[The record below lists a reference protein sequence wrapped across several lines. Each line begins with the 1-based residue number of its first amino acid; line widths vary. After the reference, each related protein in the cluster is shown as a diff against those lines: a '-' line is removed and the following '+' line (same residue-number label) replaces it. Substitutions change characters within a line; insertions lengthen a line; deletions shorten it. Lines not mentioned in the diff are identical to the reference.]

1 MNLKTTTGFLFA
13 AALALGLTACSKE
26 EASTPSMDTE
36 VMVEEVV
43 EMEAAD
49 GSEVIVDVVME
60 EDAEDMAE
68 DMMEDMEEAAEEED
82 MPAAE

>member
-1 MNLKTTTGFLFA
+1 MNLKTTTGILFA
-13 AALALGLTACSKE
+13 VALGLGLTACSKE

-36 VMVEEVV
+36 VIVEEVV

-49 GSEVIVDVVME
+49 GSEVIIDVVME

-68 DMMEDMEEAAEEED
+68 DMMEEMEEAADEAD
-82 MPAAE
+82 MPVEE